1 VSAGQPA
8 PREDAGGPRTT
19 HGRRTHE
26 RRTHGRGSSRT
37 LFALVV
43 HTVRL
48 QRRGAL
54 IWGVVLGLYSAA
66 IVATFPT
73 FGDVEQMDQLMQAYP
88 EGMREAF
95 NIEDMGTPEGFLDSQ
110 VFSLA
115 PLALAFFAILA
126 CAGAIAGAE
135 ERGTIDVL
143 LGNPLPR
150 WQLVV
155 GNLLATALSLLGVV
169 AAVGFFTWGTAVL
182 VDVDLPLRT
191 TAEAVIN
198 LWPICLFFGGLALLC
213 SALFHRR
220 ALAVAIPGV
229 LLFATYLVDVLGR
242 VSDELEDL
250 RPASVFYYYG
260 SAIKGGIDWGNFVG
274 VTLVTILFVLLA
286 VLAFGRRD
294 IYT

>member
-1 VSAGQPA
+1 MK
-8 PREDAGGPRTT
+8 GGGSHRAHT
-19 HGRRTHE
+19 RRTW
-26 RRTHGRGSSRT
+26 GT
-37 LFALVV
+37 LVALVLHSV
-43 HTVRL
+43 GL

-54 IWGVVLGLYSAA
+54 IWGTVLGLYSAA

-73 FGDVEQMDQLMQAYP
+73 FGDMEQIDQLMQMYP

-95 NIEDMGTPEGFLDSQ
+95 NIEGMGTPEGFLDSQ

-115 PLALAFFAILA
+115 PLALAFFTILA
-126 CAGAIAGAE
+126 SAGAIAGAE
-135 ERGTIDVL
+135 ERGTMDVS

-155 GNLLATALSLLGVV
+155 GSFLATALSLLGIVAVV
-169 AAVGFFTWGTAVL
+169 GLFTWGTAVL
-182 VDVDLPLRT
+182 FDVELSLGT
-191 TAEAVIN
+191 TAGTVLN

-220 ALAVAIPGV
+220 VLAIAIPGV
-229 LLFATYLVDVLGR
+229 VLFAAYLIDILGR
-242 VSDELEDL
+242 VSDDLEDL

-260 SAIKGGIDWGNFVG
+260 SAIKDGIDWANFG
-274 VTLVTILFVLLA
+274 GISAVTIVLVLLA
-286 VLAFGRRD
+286 VIAFRRRD